1 MVISADGGAMVA
13 GWTDS
18 AASVV
23 KKLTTEILLQEA
35 AEFAEAE
42 SKYDEPS
49 LYGVTDGKAVGTYLE
64 HKFTSFLAENFDYI
78 QGNSALGI
86 DLPGVNVD
94 IKVTKSSQPQSSCP
108 FRSASQKVYGLGY
121 GLLVFVYEKYDDSSN
136 RTGRLNMIH
145 TIFVC
150 KERTADYQTTRGILG
165 ILSRGGNRDDLVG
178 FIEER
183 NLPLDEIGANQ
194 LAERILLEPPIQG
207 YLTMSNALQWRL
219 QYGRAI
225 ENAGILDGL
234 LRVK

>member
-1 MVISADGGAMVA
+1 MVSAAEDGAKVIS
-13 GWTDS
+13 WTDGM
-18 AASVV
+18 ASVV
-23 KKLTTEILLQEA
+23 KTLTTEILLQEA
-35 AEFAEAE
+35 AEFAEVE

-49 LYGVTDGKAVGTYLE
+49 LYGVTDGKAIGTYLE
-64 HKFTSFLAENFDYI
+64 HKFTSYLAENYDYI

-86 DLPGVNVD
+86 DLPSVNVD

-121 GLLVFVYEKYDDSSN
+121 GLLVFVYEKYDDSDN

-150 KERTADYQTTRGILG
+150 KERTADYQTTNGILG